1 MAKITT
7 KQIIEYLKEAGAS
20 EEDIPVLAMTAYY
33 ESNFNTLAKNTET
46 DALGLYQINAS
57 SFFINGKPDETLKS
71 FAGDI
76 SLDEFE
82 TKLEDPQYNTSFA
95 VHYLDVIKK
104 DLEDGKSQF
113 GMVRDND
120 NDPFAVWE
128 AYTTYVKPFVSS
140 MKLPGRGNTDEE
152 KMQDITTGIG
162 VYTDAM
168 LDINNVGGL
177 KTTEQSFDVIQGQSA
192 TPIQTATMSKETIPE
207 PGNPSTTQS
216 ATMIRE
222 VIPES
227 DNPIPAEGKLG
238 MERRATG
245 YSQREVSR
253 FNKAVDKIAA
263 MINKVEGSDNPETK
277 RQVQII
283 LGQELGFDMDNLPQP
298 QRSSYDEV
306 DRTIIDF
313 VAELGKQKA
322 KLGG

>member
-1 MAKITT
+1 MAKINT

-33 ESNFNTLAKNTET
+33 ESNFDTLAKNTET
-46 DALGLYQINAS
+46 NALGLFQINAS
-57 SFFINGKPDETLKS
+57 SFFSDGNPDETLKS
-71 FAGDI
+71 FAGNI

-104 DLEDGKSQF
+104 DLEDGESQF
-113 GMVRDND
+113 GMVKDND

-128 AYTTYVKPFVSS
+128 AYTTYVKPFVNS
-140 MKLPGRGNTDEE
+140 MKLPGRGETDEE

-177 KTTEQSFDVIQGQSA
+177 KTTEQSFDVRPGVGQSF
-192 TPIQTATMSKETIPE
+192 EE
-207 PGNPSTTQS
+207 
-216 ATMIRE
+216 R
-222 VIPES
+222 
-227 DNPIPAEGKLG
+227 PIPAEGKLG

-313 VAELGKQKA
+313 VAELGRQKA
-322 KLGG
+322 NLNEPMSNDDIEKNLRELAPKGAGG

>member
-1 MAKITT
+1 MAKINT

-33 ESNFNTLAKNTET
+33 ESNFDTLAKNTET
-46 DALGLYQINAS
+46 NALGLFQINAS
-57 SFFINGKPDETLKS
+57 SFFSDGNPDETLKS
-71 FAGDI
+71 FAGNI

-104 DLEDGKSQF
+104 DLEDGESQF
-113 GMVRDND
+113 GMVKDND

-168 LDINNVGGL
+168 LDLNKVVLPENIVNTGGTVVTPPEQ
-177 KTTEQSFDVIQGQSA
+177 TT
-192 TPIQTATMSKETIPE
+192 TME
-207 PGNPSTTQS
+207 
-216 ATMIRE
+216 
-222 VIPES
+222 
-227 DNPIPAEGKLG
+227 EGALG

-313 VAELGKQKA
+313 VAELGRQKA
-322 KLGG
+322 NLNEPMSTSDIEKNLRELAPKGAGG

>member
-1 MAKITT
+1 M
-7 KQIIEYLKEAGAS
+7 
-20 EEDIPVLAMTAYY
+20 IPILV
-33 ESNFNTLAKNTET
+33 KNTN
-46 DALGLYQINAS
+46 ALGLFQINAS
-57 SFFINGKPDETLKS
+57 SFFSDGNPDETLKS
-71 FAGDI
+71 FAGNI

-82 TKLEDPQYNTSFA
+82 TKLKDPQYNTSFA

-104 DLEDGKSQF
+104 DLEDGESQF
-113 GMVRDND
+113 GMVKDND

-168 LDINNVGGL
+168 LDLNQVVLPENIVNTGGTVVTPPEQ
-177 KTTEQSFDVIQGQSA
+177 TT
-192 TPIQTATMSKETIPE
+192 TME
-207 PGNPSTTQS
+207 
-216 ATMIRE
+216 
-222 VIPES
+222 
-227 DNPIPAEGKLG
+227 EGVLG

>member
-1 MAKITT
+1 MAKINT

-33 ESNFNTLAKNTET
+33 ESNFDTLAKNTET
-46 DALGLYQINAS
+46 NALGLFQINAS
-57 SFFINGKPDETLKS
+57 SFFSDGNPDETLKS
-71 FAGDI
+71 FAGNI

-104 DLEDGKSQF
+104 DLEDGESQF
-113 GMVRDND
+113 GMVKDND

-128 AYTTYVKPFVSS
+128 AYTTYVKPFVNS
-140 MKLPGRGNTDEE
+140 MKLPGRGKTDEE

-168 LDINNVGGL
+168 LDLNQVVLPENIVNTGGTVVTPPEQ
-177 KTTEQSFDVIQGQSA
+177 TT
-192 TPIQTATMSKETIPE
+192 TMED
-207 PGNPSTTQS
+207 G
-216 ATMIRE
+216 A
-222 VIPES
+222 
-227 DNPIPAEGKLG
+227 LG

>member
-1 MAKITT
+1 MAKINT

-33 ESNFNTLAKNTET
+33 ESNFDTLAKNTET
-46 DALGLYQINAS
+46 NALGLFQINAS
-57 SFFINGKPDETLKS
+57 SFFSDGNPDETLKS
-71 FAGDI
+71 FAGNI

-104 DLEDGKSQF
+104 DLEDGESQF
-113 GMVRDND
+113 GMVKDND

-168 LDINNVGGL
+168 LDLNKVVLPENIVNTGGTVVTPPEQ
-177 KTTEQSFDVIQGQSA
+177 TT
-192 TPIQTATMSKETIPE
+192 TME
-207 PGNPSTTQS
+207 
-216 ATMIRE
+216 
-222 VIPES
+222 
-227 DNPIPAEGKLG
+227 EGALG

>member
-1 MAKITT
+1 MAKMNT

-33 ESNFNTLAKNTET
+33 ESNFDTLAKNTET
-46 DALGLYQINAS
+46 NALGLFQINAS
-57 SFFINGKPDETLKS
+57 SFFSDGNPDETLKS
-71 FAGDI
+71 FAGNI

-104 DLEDGKSQF
+104 DLEDGESQF
-113 GMVRDND
+113 GMVKDND

-168 LDINNVGGL
+168 LDLNQVVLPENIVNTGGTVVTPPEQ
-177 KTTEQSFDVIQGQSA
+177 TT
-192 TPIQTATMSKETIPE
+192 TME
-207 PGNPSTTQS
+207 
-216 ATMIRE
+216 
-222 VIPES
+222 
-227 DNPIPAEGKLG
+227 EGALG

>member
-1 MAKITT
+1 MAKINT

-33 ESNFNTLAKNTET
+33 ESNFDTLAKNTET
-46 DALGLYQINAS
+46 NALGLFQINAS
-57 SFFINGKPDETLKS
+57 SFFSDGNPDETLKS
-71 FAGDI
+71 FAGNI

-104 DLEDGKSQF
+104 DLEDGESQF
-113 GMVRDND
+113 GMVKDND

-168 LDINNVGGL
+168 LDLNKVVLPENIVNTGGTVVTPPEQ
-177 KTTEQSFDVIQGQSA
+177 TT
-192 TPIQTATMSKETIPE
+192 TME
-207 PGNPSTTQS
+207 
-216 ATMIRE
+216 
-222 VIPES
+222 
-227 DNPIPAEGKLG
+227 EGVLG

>member
-1 MAKITT
+1 MAKINT

-33 ESNFNTLAKNTET
+33 ESNFDTLAKNTET
-46 DALGLYQINAS
+46 NALGLFQINAS
-57 SFFINGKPDETLKS
+57 SFFSDGNPDETLKS
-71 FAGDI
+71 FAGNI

-104 DLEDGKSQF
+104 DLEDGESQF
-113 GMVRDND
+113 GMVKDND

-128 AYTTYVKPFVSS
+128 AYTTYVKPFVNS

-168 LDINNVGGL
+168 LDLNQVVLPENIVNTGGTVVTPPEQ
-177 KTTEQSFDVIQGQSA
+177 TT
-192 TPIQTATMSKETIPE
+192 TMED
-207 PGNPSTTQS
+207 G
-216 ATMIRE
+216 A
-222 VIPES
+222 
-227 DNPIPAEGKLG
+227 LG